1 MSKVFGSRV
10 FRTGVGGI
18 LLLVLF
24 VASTQPAWAQAKQ
37 NTPFGSLF
45 NPAHTPDG
53 TTTIEDV
60 VLGLAQTATFGGHV
74 SYMYG
79 WPSGDAG
86 LDYLAL
92 LVPLFRQFGLKVFLQ
107 MAPTI
112 LGEAQPPDGLPA
124 SFADPQ
130 VRARYLSDVERLAS
144 FHPDYLNLCA
154 EVDFLPFLNPGDTA
168 AFASLYREGYA
179 LAKQI
184 SPDTQVG
191 VSYHLKLFFGLE
203 EYWLPD
209 YLGPQDYVAFT
220 TYPSEVLHDGSIPS
234 LADFPTAYY
243 DRVRAAFPSAPI
255 IFSEVGWSSV
265 APSSP
270 QQQADFISA
279 LPRLMQNV
287 DPVFV
292 TWTTLSDTHYF
303 QDGLLTDR
311 QKAILQRLGVNM
323 DTLFDHFN
331 NMGIVDWNGA
341 EKPAYNAAVE
351 LSFLPV
357 AGSLGDAAAS
367 AARSPR

>member
-1 MSKVFGSRV
+1 MTRVFGTRV
-10 FRTGVGGI
+10 LRTGAGAIV
-18 LLLVLF
+18 LLVLF
-24 VASTQPAWAQAKQ
+24 VLSTPSAWAQAKQ
-37 NTPFGSLF
+37 NTPLGSIF

-53 TTTIEDV
+53 TTTFEDV
-60 VLGLAQTATFGGHV
+60 VLGLAQTATFGGHI

-79 WPSGDAG
+79 WPSGDDG
-86 LDYLAL
+86 LDYLSL
-92 LVPLFRQFGLKVFLQ
+92 LVPFFREFGLKVFLQ

-124 SFADPQ
+124 TFADPQ
-130 VRARYLSDVERLAS
+130 VRARYLADVERLAS
-144 FHPDYLNLCA
+144 FRPEYLNLCA
-154 EVDFLPFLNPGDTA
+154 EVDFLPFLNPGDTD
-168 AFASLYREGYA
+168 AFVSLYREAYA

-191 VSYHLKLFFGLE
+191 ASYHLKLFFGLE

-234 LADFPTAYY
+234 LDEFPTSYY
-243 DRVRAAFPSAPI
+243 DRIRDVLPTAPI

-287 DPVFV
+287 DPVLV

-303 QDGLLTDR
+303 QEGLLTER

-331 NMGIVDWNGA
+331 NMGMVDWNGIP
-341 EKPAYNAAVE
+341 KPAYDAAVG
-351 LSFLPV
+351 LSFLP
-357 AGSLGDAAAS
+357 AGGTL
-367 AARSPR
+367 RREP